1 MSIRNTHGFSP
12 CYDYLKRIGWS
23 GAITPTLESLGA
35 LLRTHNHNVPFE
47 NLDVQ
52 LGNPLTTSVEEAYD
66 KIVNG
71 NRGGWCYAQNGLFGW
86 ALSQIGIDVRRI
98 AASVMRADNGHTS
111 NANHLALL
119 VSFPSDDT
127 RWLVDVGFG
136 GSLEWLFSL
145 AAEHGN
151 GYFSWPGNLV

>member
-1 MSIRNTHGFSP
+1 
-12 CYDYLKRIGWS
+12 
-23 GAITPTLESLGA
+23 
-35 LLRTHNHNVPFE
+35 
-47 NLDVQ
+47 
-52 LGNPLTTSVEEAYD
+52 VEEAYD

-86 ALSQIGIDVRRI
+86 ALSQIGIDVRRV

-119 VSFPSDDT
+119 VSLPSDDT

-136 GSLEWLFSL
+136 GSLLRPIQLEAGKHYHAPFAVGLRTLEDGHWQFWESIGKNELSL
-145 AAEHGN
+145 SADEPGFELRAELRLPDAT
-151 GYFSWPGNLV
+151 PGLAHHATRPCFFCSDE